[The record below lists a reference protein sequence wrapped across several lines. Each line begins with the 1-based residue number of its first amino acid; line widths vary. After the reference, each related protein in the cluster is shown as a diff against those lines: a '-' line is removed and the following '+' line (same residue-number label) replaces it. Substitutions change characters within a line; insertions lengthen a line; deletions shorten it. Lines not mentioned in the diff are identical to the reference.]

1 MLFKTHILQGL
12 VAAAAFVSGSNAQPS
27 APNKAAEQPQKRA
40 SFRDDFT
47 TFDSSI
53 WSCEYS
59 CPVIEGEKARFRLY
73 SNTAANQEHSWCK
86 ARYKP
91 ARFTSGTFTT
101 LYSLTE
107 RPKQPVWWGVA
118 LYDDTYGSE
127 EGQINEIN
135 FGYTTKYSYNNYTFL
150 FEVYKRGNT
159 EPWSRDITVD
169 FDLYNEEYHE
179 ATIEYDASHVA
190 LYIDGVKKTELT
202 DSSLIPTDAMDFLL
216 GPRLVDDTLG
226 TLPSGFTQS
235 HDWVTIEY

>member
-1 MLFKTHILQGL
+1 MLFKARILQGL
-12 VAAAAFVSGSNAQPS
+12 VAAAAFVSA
-27 APNKAAEQPQKRA
+27 APNEAAERPQYVKRTT
-40 SFRDDFT
+40 FRDDFT

-91 ARFTSGTFTT
+91 QRFTSGTFTT
-101 LYSLTE
+101 YYSLTA

-118 LYDDTYGSE
+118 LYD
-127 EGQINEIN
+127 
-135 FGYTTKYSYNNYTFL
+135 
-150 FEVYKRGNT
+150 
-159 EPWSRDITVD
+159 EPMEDITVD

-216 GPRLVDDTLG
+216 GPRLVR
-226 TLPSGFTQS
+226 
-235 HDWVTIEY
+235 